1 MGIATS
7 TTTCQLPHCTN
18 PVHHPGDP
26 ESLLCGTCLGL
37 EDDDGRPTWPQQQ
50 HLFPTPEQ
58 LAASPTGTPTLDALF
73 EAAGI
78 EPDYLTMT
86 GFDQFDVDLEA
97 LDELYPNI
105 RRKVCT
111 GCGVNWPAT
120 LDFYHRRFKYKG
132 ETKQEKESNGLQS
145 RCKRCRREYDRN
157 REGYGFSR
165 SDEHIKTPGG
175 VQLSVCHKCK
185 MRLKPWENYVCGK
198 CHGELMGVG
207 KKVLVV
213 GSHSKDPGWTEKL
226 KSKKVKAPSPG
237 VVELVDPGKETASTG
252 RREYRRLT
260 KKHKAVIR
268 EMLREGHYNG
278 DIIQRIG
285 WESSTVRTAI
295 AQARID
301 LGMAVKRKA
310 RSDRKGEGRV

>member
-1 MGIATS
+1 MTPTPS
-7 TTTCQLPHCTN
+7 TLSPTCHLPHCTR
-18 PVHHPGDP
+18 PVHHPGDKA
-26 ESLLCGTCLGL
+26 SLLCGTCLGL
-37 EDDDGRPTWPQQQ
+37 EDDDGRPPWPQQQ

-132 ETKQEKESNGLQS
+132 AEVGESKGLQS

-165 SDEHIKTPGG
+165 SDVKLAAPYG
-175 VQLSVCHKCK
+175 VRISVCEMCGMK
-185 MRLKPWENYVCGK
+185 LKPWENYVCDGCRAK
-198 CHGELMGVG
+198 RHGEEKTKEGLKKGDREETKRAPKKAKPAPEVV
-207 KKVLVV
+207 KKVQV
-213 GSHSKDPGWTEKL
+213 DC
-226 KSKKVKAPSPG
+226 G
-237 VVELVDPGKETASTG
+237 VS
-252 RREYRRLT
+252 
-260 KKHKAVIR
+260 
-268 EMLREGHYNG
+268 
-278 DIIQRIG
+278 
-285 WESSTVRTAI
+285 
-295 AQARID
+295 
-301 LGMAVKRKA
+301 
-310 RSDRKGEGRV
+310 